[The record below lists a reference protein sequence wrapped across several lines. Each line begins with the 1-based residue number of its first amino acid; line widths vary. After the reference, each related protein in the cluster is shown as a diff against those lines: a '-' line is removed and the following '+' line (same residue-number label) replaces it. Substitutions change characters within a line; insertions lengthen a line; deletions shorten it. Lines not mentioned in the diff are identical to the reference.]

1 MKFKDN
7 FKVFCKNNK
16 GLLVTALILNITFLT
31 IVILSLCGIN
41 IAKLDVENEFLNN
54 LNIWL
59 YENQLTQILSGLMFA
74 SNVYFAVAITA
85 NDYTIK
91 PLLYTI
97 CLTPVFIFFQ
107 YGVGVNPLWISCL
120 VPICLCMAYSFKF
133 STLWKSV
140 LFMAII
146 IGYQYL
152 MQMAKL
158 SLFGLEYLSTNIL
171 NYILLNIDLYVVFI
185 FYFMICK
192 SIYKNKKEK
201 EVIKQ

>member
-7 FKVFCKNNK
+7 FKKFCKNNK

-41 IAKLDVENEFLNN
+41 IAKLSVENEFLNN

-59 YENQLTQILSGLMFA
+59 YENQLAQIVSGLIFA
-74 SNVYFAVAITA
+74 SNIYFAVAITA

>member
-7 FKVFCKNNK
+7 FKKFCKNNK

-41 IAKLDVENEFLNN
+41 IAKLGVENEFLNN
-54 LNIWL
+54 LNTWL

>member
-7 FKVFCKNNK
+7 FKKFCKNNK

-41 IAKLDVENEFLNN
+41 IAKLSVENEFLNN

-146 IGYQYL
+146 ISYQYL

>member
-7 FKVFCKNNK
+7 FKKFCKNNK

-41 IAKLDVENEFLNN
+41 IAKLSVENEFLNN

>member
-1 MKFKDN
+1 MKFKDK
-7 FKVFCKNNK
+7 FKKFCKDNK
-16 GLLVTALILNITFLT
+16 GLLITALILNLTFLT

-41 IAKLDVENEFLNN
+41 VAKLSVENEFLNK

-59 YENQLTQILSGLMFA
+59 YENKLAQIVCGLIFA
-74 SNVYFAVAITA
+74 SNIYFAVSISSS
-85 NDYTIK
+85 DYTIK

-97 CLTPVFIFFQ
+97 CLTPLFIIFQ

-120 VPICLCMAYSFKF
+120 VPICLCVAYSFKF

-140 LFMAII
+140 LFMAIV

-158 SLFGLEYLSTNIL
+158 SLFGLEYISTSIL
-171 NYILLNIDLYVVFI
+171 NYILLQIDLYVVFI
-185 FYFMICK
+185 FYYMICK

>member
-7 FKVFCKNNK
+7 FKKFCKNNK

-41 IAKLDVENEFLNN
+41 IAKLGVENEFLNN

-59 YENQLTQILSGLMFA
+59 YENQFAQIVSGLIFA
-74 SNVYFAVAITA
+74 SNIYFAVAVTA

-107 YGVGVNPLWISCL
+107 YGVGVNPLWISCF